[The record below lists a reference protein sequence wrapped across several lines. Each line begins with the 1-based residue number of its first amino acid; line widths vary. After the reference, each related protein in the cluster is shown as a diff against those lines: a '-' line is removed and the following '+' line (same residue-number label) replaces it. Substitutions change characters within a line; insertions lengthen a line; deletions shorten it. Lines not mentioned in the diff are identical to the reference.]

1 MTTEHTDPTGTPGDE
16 IVVAVDGSVASRAA
30 LSWAVRDA
38 ATTGRRVCAVRVF
51 DPTGLFA
58 PPAPVFED
66 IARVREAELQALR
79 DTVSETVG
87 EAGGLPL
94 RTELLEGD
102 PADQLTRRSDGAALL
117 VMGSHGRTR
126 LGSTLLGSVSA
137 ACIRRAT
144 CPVLIMPPRTAEHL
158 LGDTAADRVG
168 QQA

>member
-1 MTTEHTDPTGTPGDE
+1 MTTEHLDPTGSHGDE
-16 IVVAVDGSVASRAA
+16 VVVAIDGSAPSRAA

-58 PPAPVFED
+58 PPAPVFEE
-66 IARVREAELQALR
+66 IARVREAELQALQ

-102 PADQLTRRSDGAALL
+102 PADQLTRRSERAALL

-126 LGSTLLGSVSA
+126 IGSTLLGSVSA
-137 ACIRRAT
+137 ACVRRAM
-144 CPVLIMPPRTAEHL
+144 CPVLIMPPRAAEHI
-158 LGDTAADRVG
+158 LGDTAPGRVG
-168 QQA
+168 RQA

>member
-1 MTTEHTDPTGTPGDE
+1 MTNEDFDPTESHGDE
-16 IVVAVDGSVASRAA
+16 VVVAVDGSVPSRAA

-58 PPAPVFED
+58 PPAPVFEE
-66 IARVREAELQALR
+66 IARVREAELQALQ

-102 PADQLTRRSDGAALL
+102 PVDQLTRRSDGAALL

-137 ACIRRAT
+137 ACVRRAT
-144 CPVLIMPPRTAEHL
+144 CPVLIMPPQATEHV
-158 LGDTAADRVG
+158 LGDASSGRVG
-168 QQA
+168 RQV